1 MKKKISFTIVFFI
14 AGIILTGIISTR
26 AAQEAY
32 RNRKIEKEVNELKNE
47 ALQIQNENAKIQKK
61 IEYYSTPGFVE
72 KISKDKMNMQKPDEK
87 VIVVNQEVSR
97 ESQVAGVQQNQVQN
111 EQYVPNYLKW
121 WNFFFK
127 YD

>member
-1 MKKKISFTIVFFI
+1 MKKKISFTIFFFI

-87 VIVVNQEVSR
+87 VIVVNQEISR
-97 ESQVAGVQQNQVQN
+97 EPQIAGAQQNQVQN

-127 YD
+127 YN

>member
-87 VIVVNQEVSR
+87 VIVVNQEIAR
-97 ESQVAGVQQNQVQN
+97 EPQIAGVQQNQVQN
-111 EQYVPNYLKW
+111 EQYAPNYLKW

>member
-26 AAQEAY
+26 AVQEAY
-32 RNRKIEKEVNELKNE
+32 RDRRIEKEVNELKNE

-61 IEYYSTPGFVE
+61 IEYYSTPEFVE
-72 KISKDKMNMQKPDEK
+72 KISEDKMNMQKPDEK
-87 VIVVNQEVSR
+87 VIVVNQEISR
-97 ESQVAGVQQNQVQN
+97 EPQIAGAQQNQIQN

>member
-26 AAQEAY
+26 AVQEAY
-32 RNRKIEKEVNELKNE
+32 RNRRIEKEVNELKNE

-61 IEYYSTPGFVE
+61 IEYYSTPEFVE

-87 VIVVNQEVSR
+87 VIVVNQEISR
-97 ESQVAGVQQNQVQN
+97 EPQIAGAQQNQIQN

>member
-87 VIVVNQEVSR
+87 VIVVNQEISR

>member
-26 AAQEAY
+26 AVQEAY
-32 RNRKIEKEVNELKNE
+32 RNRRIEKEVNELKNE

-61 IEYYSTPGFVE
+61 IEYYSTPEFVE

-87 VIVVNQEVSR
+87 VIVVNQEISQ
-97 ESQVAGVQQNQVQN
+97 ESQIDGVRQDEIQN
-111 EQYVPNYLKW
+111 EQSMPNYLKW

>member
-87 VIVVNQEVSR
+87 VIVVNREVSR